1 MKKARIL
8 YVLCSQWAATVLLLE
23 LKLNKLRHFPAPI
36 SSKAPYFSQCKS
48 PHNDQSG
55 CQTARSQPTQHHST
69 VTNLNFTPV
78 FIHSVLAMLAFL
90 LFLEYSKHTSG
101 PLLCLFPL
109 LRKLFPQIS
118 LYLTLHLLQLF
129 AQSHL
134 NVPLLTTIFKTAIA
148 MSSLAL

>member
-8 YVLCSQWAATVLLLE
+8 YILCSQWAATVLLLE

-36 SSKAPYFSQCKS
+36 SSKAPYFTQCKS

-55 CQTARSQPTQHHST
+55 CQTARSQPTQYHPT

-78 FIHSVLAMLAFL
+78 LIHPVLAMLAFL

-101 PLLCLFPL
+101 LLLFFLCLENSFLRYPCTSLCISFNYL
-109 LRKLFPQIS
+109 LKV
-118 LYLTLHLLQLF
+118 T
-129 AQSHL
+129 
-134 NVPLLTTIFKTAIA
+134 
-148 MSSLAL
+148 